1 MGYGAVTSESMITWG
16 GFKGSSGLVFIV
28 LVANA
33 PQVILSFL
41 FLTYNGLYTCML
53 LADEWNGYVCIE
65 LLSFSSQL
73 CVVNETNS
81 LSWARS

>member
-1 MGYGAVTSESMITWG
+1 MIT
-16 GFKGSSGLVFIV
+16 V

-53 LADEWNGYVCIE
+53 LADEWNGYVSSSMSSS
-65 LLSFSSQL
+65 LLSPA
-73 CVVNETNS
+73 VVYVDVSTGLDMS
-81 LSWARS
+81 LSSSWTAS